1 MFTVRKSTST
11 FLSTCNCALLFLFL
25 PVTFPPLPFVLFSI
39 VAHPNQGVKK
49 SSTVML
55 VSKMRGHAA
64 EAVKKFRE
72 FNEDFG
78 CRGAERGGLG
88 IVSSEGKLPPAT
100 VTSLQHSFPQSWN
113 NRDPHH
119 SPHLCLLFTLS
130 HTFLPHSSFTLTH
143 IYQESLIRQSA
154 SCSILP
160 VEEGSRPHKVWLWN
174 LTTIFL
180 LISGPDI
187 AQTHSGGERQTQQ
200 SSFFIVLSDITHCC
214 PPFPLLINQYLLLH
228 NALIHGTVMLLPLC
242 SRSQQSDG
250 VHHIVS
256 DAGEA
261 QMEAWTLIASQG

>member
-1 MFTVRKSTST
+1 
-11 FLSTCNCALLFLFL
+11 
-25 PVTFPPLPFVLFSI
+25 
-39 VAHPNQGVKK
+39 
-49 SSTVML
+49 ML

-78 CRGAERGGLG
+78 CRGAERGGLE

-119 SPHLCLLFTLS
+119 SPHLCLPFALS
-130 HTFLPHSSFTLTH
+130 HTFLASLFFHADPHRSGKFDSTVRLLPPSSL
-143 IYQESLIRQSA
+143 
-154 SCSILP
+154 

-200 SSFFIVLSDITHCC
+200 SSFFIALSDITHCC
-214 PPFPLLINQYLLLH
+214 APPPFP
-228 NALIHGTVMLLPLC
+228 
-242 SRSQQSDG
+242 S
-250 VHHIVS
+250 
-256 DAGEA
+256 
-261 QMEAWTLIASQG
+261 